1 MQLSC
6 CSQNAGKS
14 KELGKERGEITARGS
29 RRACAVG
36 DKVTLWWGGEREME
50 LTSKANA
57 SDRQDTWQEMGSAS
71 APSLREMHSW
81 REGSEL
87 AADSL

>member
-1 MQLSC
+1 M
-6 CSQNAGKS
+6 
-14 KELGKERGEITARGS
+14 
-29 RRACAVG
+29 G

-57 SDRQDTWQEMGSAS
+57 SDCQDTWQEMGSAS